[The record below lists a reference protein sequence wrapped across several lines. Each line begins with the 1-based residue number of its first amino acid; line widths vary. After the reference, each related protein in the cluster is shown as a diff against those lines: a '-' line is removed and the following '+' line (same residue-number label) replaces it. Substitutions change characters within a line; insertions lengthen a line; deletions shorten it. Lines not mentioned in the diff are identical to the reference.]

1 MGFLLYFCDITCG
14 LLLGLP
20 QFFKKVDG
28 SYYELH
34 PFIAGRTP
42 GVPLDERRKLFQP
55 YNPTPESIKAIS
67 DRSQLLLKEL
77 NEMDIDRKLLLSRER
92 SMIAQADHFLTHYFG
107 RPYEN
112 NYFSGKA

>member
-1 MGFLLYFCDITCG
+1 MLG

-20 QFFKKVDG
+20 QFFKNVDS

-34 PFIAGRTP
+34 PYIAGQLT
-42 GVPLDERRKLFQP
+42 GVPLEERRKLFQP

-67 DRSQLLLKEL
+67 ERSQSLLKEL
-77 NEMDIDRKLLLSRER
+77 KEMDINRKLLLSRER
-92 SMIAQADHFLTHYFG
+92 SMIAQADHFLRHYFG